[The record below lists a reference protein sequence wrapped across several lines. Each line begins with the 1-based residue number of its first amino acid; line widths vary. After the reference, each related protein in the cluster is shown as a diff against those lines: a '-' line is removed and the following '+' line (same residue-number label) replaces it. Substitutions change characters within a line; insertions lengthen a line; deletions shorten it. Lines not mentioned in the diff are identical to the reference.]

1 MMFLRSAFTV
11 SSLTGISRISGLIRD
26 MLLAAFLGA
35 GPLSDAFLVALKLPN
50 FFRRLF
56 AEGAFNAAF
65 VPFFARIFAQNGL
78 QRALLEAEQVFVIL
92 LISLTGFVCIVELA
106 LPWLMYVIAPGFVD
120 DQNLFGLTLSLT
132 RIMFPYIL
140 LISLGAFY
148 AGLLNT
154 VNRFSAAAAS
164 PILLNIFMIVAL
176 IASQYTPLSPVYLLA
191 WGVLVAGFAQLFW
204 LQAAARKE
212 HLTLRLKRPSMT
224 PAVTHV
230 LKTMAPGAIGAGV
243 MQINLLFDVMLASFL
258 PSGAISF
265 LFYAD
270 RFNQLPLAMIGIA
283 LSTAL
288 LPLLSKHIQK
298 EEFDK
303 AHEVQNRAL
312 EYALLL
318 TLPAAL
324 ALIVLAPSLIEVL
337 FQRKNFGVYEADQTA
352 QVLAAFSTGLPAY
365 VGVKIFATTFFA
377 RYDTKTPMRIAV
389 VCMVTNI
396 ALNLVLM
403 HFYAHVGIALA
414 TALSS
419 WLNFLLLGFKLRKE
433 KAFFV
438 DKRLKDR
445 FIRIVATSMFLFT
458 FLSLWQKTLTPLS
471 QSSLFWQITNLM
483 GASILGLLFYIGLSF
498 WLRALVMNDIHSLWT
513 SKTL

>member
-1 MMFLRSAFTV
+1 
-11 SSLTGISRISGLIRD
+11 
-26 MLLAAFLGA
+26 
-35 GPLSDAFLVALKLPN
+35 
-50 FFRRLF
+50 
-56 AEGAFNAAF
+56 
-65 VPFFARIFAQNGL
+65 
-78 QRALLEAEQVFVIL
+78 
-92 LISLTGFVCIVELA
+92 
-106 LPWLMYVIAPGFVD
+106 
-120 DQNLFGLTLSLT
+120 
-132 RIMFPYIL
+132 
-140 LISLGAFY
+140 
-148 AGLLNT
+148 
-154 VNRFSAAAAS
+154 
-164 PILLNIFMIVAL
+164 
-176 IASQYTPLSPVYLLA
+176 
-191 WGVLVAGFAQLFW
+191 
-204 LQAAARKE
+204 
-212 HLTLRLKRPSMT
+212 MT

>member
-1 MMFLRSAFTV
+1 MMFLRSALTV

-65 VPFFARIFAQNGL
+65 VPFFARLFTQNGL
-78 QRALLEAEQVFVIL
+78 QKALLEAEQVLVIL
-92 LISLTGFVCIVELA
+92 LLSLTGFVALVELT
-106 LPWLMYVIAPGFVD
+106 LPWLMYVIAPGFAD
-120 DQNLFGLTLSLT
+120 DADLFGLTLSLT

-154 VNRFSAAAAS
+154 VGRFSAAAAS
-164 PILLNIFMIVAL
+164 PILLNIFMIGAL
-176 IASQYTPLSPVYLLA
+176 VASQYTTLSPVYLLA
-191 WGVLVAGFAQLFW
+191 WGVLAAGFAQLFW
-204 LQAAARKE
+204 LQGAARKE
-212 HLTLRLKRPSMT
+212 NLTLHLKKPAMT
-224 PAVTHV
+224 PAVSHV

-243 MQINLLFDVMLASFL
+243 MQINLLVDVMLASFL

-303 AHEVQNRAL
+303 AHDVQNRAL

-324 ALIVLAPSLIEVL
+324 ALIALAPCLIQVL
-337 FQRKNFGVYEADQTA
+337 FQRKNFGLYETEQTA

-365 VGVKIFATTFFA
+365 VGVKIFATSFFA

-389 VCMVTNI
+389 ICMITNI
-396 ALNLVLM
+396 VLNLILM
-403 HFYAHVGIALA
+403 YFFAHVGIALA

-419 WLNFLLLGFKLRKE
+419 WLNFLLLGIKLRKE
-433 KAFFV
+433 GAFSV
-438 DKRLKDR
+438 DRRLKER
-445 FIRIVATSMFLFT
+445 FIRIVAASMCLFV
-458 FLSLWQKTLTPLS
+458 FLSLWQKTLTPFANT
-471 QSSLFWQITNLM
+471 SLFWQITNLL
-483 GASILGLLFYIGLSF
+483 GASTLGLLFYVGVSF
-498 WLRALVMNDIHSLWT
+498 WFRALIISDLRSLWT
-513 SKTL
+513 SKTS